1 MRRTAEE
8 AAETRT
14 ALLIAALESFG
25 TVGWKASTFESVA
38 ERAGV
43 TRGALHHHF
52 RTKQALLTEAL
63 EWGWSEYG
71 SRLFGPGKNAESGRG
86 FIASL
91 LRTFMSLLR
100 SDTRFR
106 SLASAT
112 VIAAPQAF
120 DQADAKVDALGPWR
134 EEIVN
139 ALKEGESGSLTA
151 ETIAGLVIVLL
162 QGLTISAV
170 MRPDDLPETDAD
182 IDAAARA
189 LANGLLG

>member
-71 SRLFGPGKNAESGRG
+71 SRLFDPGKNAESGRA

-112 VIAAPQAF
+112 VLAAPQAF
-120 DQADAKVDALGPWR
+120 DSPDAKVDALGAWR
-134 EEIVN
+134 EDIAS
-139 ALKEGESGSLTA
+139 ALKGEKQLSLDT
-151 ETIAGLVIVLL
+151 ETIAGLVVVII
-162 QGLTISAV
+162 QGLTLSAV
-170 MRPDDLPETDAD
+170 TSPEDLPASDAQ

-189 LANGLLG
+189 LAAGLLC